1 MKLAELKSKFRNKYV
16 IRIVAGVLVVAVV
29 GSSATAYNVYA
40 AKKPATETADEGKS
54 DDSSEFEGDLKDM
67 LSDNISVE
75 AKEVDKDETVYVIAD
90 STGKATSTIVSAW
103 LRNPDG
109 KEELKDAS
117 DLKDITNVKGDETFT
132 QSGNELTWAAGGN
145 DIYYQGTTT
154 KETPVT
160 EKITYYLD
168 DKEVSPSEIAGK
180 NGKVKIRFDYTNNE
194 KAKATIGGKEEEINV
209 PFIVVSGM
217 ILNENFSNVD
227 VTNGKV
233 ISNGAGNMVVGIAMP
248 GLKDSLNIDEN
259 DLDSNITIPDYV
271 EVSADVENFELD
283 MTMSIVSSS
292 SSLNVDGAFDFADLD
307 NKIADLTDAV
317 DQLSDGSGELA
328 DGLKTLNDKM
338 PEFSNGLNDLQSGVK
353 TYTDGAQTLA
363 NGISTLK
370 NSSSQLISGVDQ
382 LKSSVNTL
390 NNGVQTL
397 NKAVSAKMTDKE
409 KEATRAQ
416 ASQAAQAAVDAQLAD
431 GSEQFNGIRNQAAE
445 QFRGTIQAS
454 KDATV
459 AQAREA
465 AQAEVQQKMGAAI
478 GGMAGSIDFNSM
490 IKPGAVD
497 GIKNSVKDTVSG
509 AVAAPMT
516 DMAGALGNLAQEIQG
531 NANLSN
537 DEKAQL
543 LAQVQSLQSNLGA
556 IQSNL
561 QGVDVNI
568 NPADVIDMDKAAAT
582 ISSSLGSTVV
592 NMAGE
597 VASGTAATVLDGVAA
612 QADTIGGSVASAART
627 AAKQA
632 AGSAAGEAAIQGA
645 ETAKATI
652 ASSINAKDKDSGHSL
667 VSGMNELNKAVGQMA
682 EKMPTLSGGIDQL
695 YSGSQTLVSN
705 NGTINDGLRKLVDG
719 KNTMADGVTKL
730 ASGSRELADGV
741 IEFNEEG
748 IEKLLDSYNG
758 DVKDL
763 VDRIQAIMDAGCDYE
778 SFGGKAEDTASTVK
792 FIIKTDAVKADEE

>member
-1 MKLAELKSKFRNKYV
+1 MKLPELKNKFRNKYV

-40 AKKPATETADEGKS
+40 AKKPATETAEESKS
-54 DDSSEFEGDLKDM
+54 DDSSDDFEGDLKDM
-67 LSDNISVE
+67 LSDNINVE

-117 DLKDITNVKGDETFT
+117 DLKDITNVKGEETFT
-132 QSGNELTWAAGGN
+132 QSGSELTWAAGGN

-180 NGKVKIRFDYTNNE
+180 SGKVKIRFDYTNNE

-217 ILNENFSNVD
+217 VLNDNFSNVD

-248 GLKDSLNIDEN
+248 GLKDSLNIDED

-370 NSSSQLISGVDQ
+370 DSSSQLISGVGQ
-382 LKSSVNTL
+382 LKTSVNTL

-397 NKAVSAKMTDKE
+397 NQAVSAKMTDKE

-431 GSEQFNGIRNQAAE
+431 GSEQFNGIKNQAAE

-454 KDATV
+454 KDAAV
-459 AQAREA
+459 AQATEQA
-465 AQAEVQQKMGAAI
+465 KAGAQAMLGAKADEITNTILAALPGMINKDAI
-478 GGMAGSIDFNSM
+478 QGMIGSQVSGSMDQLRQAADGLDAIAGSMSEGPQKTQIQ
-490 IKPGAVD
+490 
-497 GIKNSVKDTVSG
+497 GIASQLR
-509 AVAAPMT
+509 AVADSGVAI
-516 DMAGALGNLAQEIQG
+516 DM
-531 NANLSN
+531 S
-537 DEKAQL
+537 QL
-543 LAQVQSLQSNLGA
+543 DMSQLVNMDAAKGA
-556 IQSNL
+556 IQSQL
-561 QGVDVNI
+561 SEQ
-568 NPADVIDMDKAAAT
+568 
-582 ISSSLGSTVV
+582 VV
-592 NMAGE
+592 GMAGQIANQT
-597 VASGTAATVLDGVAA
+597 ASGVLDGVAA
-612 QADTIGGSVASAART
+612 QADTIGGSVAGAART

-652 ASSINAKDKDSGHSL
+652 ASSINAKDGKSGHSL

-682 EKMPTLSGGIDQL
+682 EKMPTLSSGIDQL

-705 NGTINDGLRKLVDG
+705 NGTINDGLSKLVSG

-730 ASGSRELADGV
+730 ANGSRELADGV